1 MDALPAIGGKRWD
14 GGPVGAPV
22 WGSQPGV
29 DRGATVHRVEPPT
42 PGPAAACTN
51 VSRALPEPVMHLSA
65 VLRSPLLDRTGE
77 RLGRVED
84 LIVRL
89 ADGGYPPLTGLKAR
103 IAGRELFVPV
113 AKLAKLE
120 PGAAHLSGQ
129 KLNLGR
135 FERRPGEVL
144 LRQDVLGRKL
154 VNVEADP
161 PSLVTAHEIELAC
174 IDGWWRVV
182 GVDSSARAQLRRAL
196 PRPLRGAVGDSP
208 FLDWTDLEPFVGH
221 VPSARLRFSHRK
233 LANLHPAEIADLVE
247 AASHEEGEE
256 LIEAV
261 AQDRELEADV
271 FEELDEHHQLE
282 FIRERPDAQVAA
294 VLARMAPDDAVDLI
308 GEIDQERRARI
319 LALLPPAG
327 RQQIEILLG
336 YNPGTAGGMMSPA
349 FIALPEAATVADA
362 LVRVRASEIAP
373 QTLTTVFVHDDTH
386 ALSGSVAIVA
396 LLRAEPAAR
405 LADVAERE
413 PEAVPT
419 DADLP
424 EVARTMTDY
433 NLFALPVL
441 DDERRIVG
449 VITVDDV
456 LEQTLPAGWRRRFGL
471 VRD

>member
-1 MDALPAIGGKRWD
+1 M
-14 GGPVGAPV
+14 
-22 WGSQPGV
+22 
-29 DRGATVHRVEPPT
+29 
-42 PGPAAACTN
+42 
-51 VSRALPEPVMHLSA
+51 PESVMHLST

-84 LIVRL
+84 VIVRL
-89 ADGGYPPLTGLKAR
+89 ADGGYPPVTGLKAR
-103 IAGRELFVPV
+103 IGGRELFVPIDKI
-113 AKLAKLE
+113 ATLE
-120 PGAAHLSGQ
+120 AGAARLSGQ
-129 KLNLGR
+129 KLSLGR
-135 FERRPGEVL
+135 FERRVGEVL

-174 IDGWWRVV
+174 IEGWWRVV
-182 GVDSSARAQLRRAL
+182 GVDPSARAQLRRAL
-196 PRPLRGAVGDSP
+196 PRALKGAVGDRP

-261 AQDRELEADV
+261 GHDRELEADV

-294 VLARMAPDDAVDLI
+294 VLARMASDDAVDLLA
-308 GEIDQERRARI
+308 EIDQERRARI

-327 RQQIEILLG
+327 RRRIETLMG
-336 YNPGTAGGMMSPA
+336 YNPSTAGGLMSPD
-349 FIALPEAATVADA
+349 FIALDEGRSVADA
-362 LVRVRASEIAP
+362 LARVRASAIGP
-373 QTLTTVFVHDDTH
+373 QMLTTVYLLDAGG
-386 ALSGSVAIVA
+386 ALAGSAAIVG
-396 LLRAEPAAR
+396 LLRVDSGAR

-413 PEAVPT
+413 PESVPT

-433 NLFALPVL
+433 NLVMLPVL
-441 DDERRIVG
+441 DEERRLVG

-456 LEQTLPAGWRRRFGL
+456 LELTLPAGWRRRFGL

>member
-1 MDALPAIGGKRWD
+1 
-14 GGPVGAPV
+14 
-22 WGSQPGV
+22 
-29 DRGATVHRVEPPT
+29 
-42 PGPAAACTN
+42 
-51 VSRALPEPVMHLSA
+51 MHLST

-89 ADGGYPPLTGLKAR
+89 ADGGYPPVTGLKAR
-103 IAGRELFVPV
+103 IGGRELFVPV
-113 AKLAKLE
+113 DKIAKLE
-120 PGAAHLSGQ
+120 SGAARLSGQ

-135 FERRPGEVL
+135 FERRVGEVL

-174 IDGWWRVV
+174 IEGWWRVV
-182 GVDSSARAQLRRAL
+182 GVDASARAQLRRAL
-196 PRPLRGAVGDSP
+196 PRPLKGAIGDRP
-208 FLDWTDLEPFVGH
+208 FMDWTDLEPFVGH

-261 AQDRELEADV
+261 GQDRELEADV

-294 VLARMAPDDAVDLI
+294 VVARMAPDDAVDLI
-308 GEIDQERRARI
+308 AEIDQERRARI

-327 RQQIEILLG
+327 RRRIETLMG
-336 YNPGTAGGMMSPA
+336 YNPSTAGGLMSPD
-349 FIALPEAATVADA
+349 FLALEERASVGDA
-362 LVRVRASEIAP
+362 LARVRASAIGP
-373 QTLTTVFVHDDTH
+373 QTFTTVFVLDAAG
-386 ALSGSVAIVA
+386 ALAGSVAIVE
-396 LLRAEPAAR
+396 LLRADSGAR
-405 LADVAERE
+405 LADVAEHE
-413 PEAVPT
+413 PEAVQT

-433 NLFALPVL
+433 NLVMLPVL
-441 DDERRIVG
+441 DEERKVVG
-449 VITVDDV
+449 VVTVDDV
-456 LEQTLPAGWRRRFGL
+456 LELTLPAGWRRRFGL

>member
-1 MDALPAIGGKRWD
+1 
-14 GGPVGAPV
+14 
-22 WGSQPGV
+22 
-29 DRGATVHRVEPPT
+29 
-42 PGPAAACTN
+42 
-51 VSRALPEPVMHLSA
+51 MHLST

-84 LIVRL
+84 VIVRL
-89 ADGGYPPLTGLKAR
+89 ADGGYPPVTGLKAR
-103 IAGRELFVPV
+103 IGGRELFVPID
-113 AKLAKLE
+113 KIAKLE
-120 PGAAHLSGQ
+120 PGAARLAAQ

-135 FERRPGEVL
+135 FERRVGEVL

-182 GVDSSARAQLRRAL
+182 GVDPSVRAQIRRAL
-196 PRPLRGAVGDSP
+196 PRPLMGTVGDRP

-261 AQDRELEADV
+261 GQDRELEADV

-294 VLARMAPDDAVDLI
+294 VVARMAPDDAVDLI
-308 GEIDQERRARI
+308 AEIDQERRARI

-327 RQQIEILLG
+327 RRRIETLLG
-336 YNPGTAGGMMSPA
+336 YNPSTAGGLMSPD
-349 FIALPEAATVADA
+349 FIALDEAAAVADA
-362 LVRVRASEIAP
+362 LARVRSSEIGP
-373 QTLTTVFVHDDTH
+373 QMLTTVYLLDADG
-386 ALSGSVAIVA
+386 ALAGSAAIVA
-396 LLRAEPAAR
+396 LLRADPGAPLSE
-405 LADVAERE
+405 VAERE
-413 PEAVPT
+413 PESVQT

-433 NLFALPVL
+433 NLVMLAVV
-441 DDERRIVG
+441 DEQQRVVG

-456 LEQTLPAGWRRRFGL
+456 LELTLPAGWRRRFGL